1 MKWDLIVVGAGAAG
15 AVIAAR
21 ASEDPDQ
28 RVLVL
33 EAGPDYPALDGM
45 PEDLIDGTR
54 NSVRLHDWG
63 IRYLPVGAPG
73 AGGEP
78 DGEGGEPGGRRS
90 GAGAAAA
97 GGGATQRRPVHFPRG
112 KVVGGSTS
120 VNTTIALRG
129 APEDYDAWAAAGLPA
144 WSWQACL
151 PAFRRLE
158 RDGDF
163 QGELHGADGPVP
175 IHRARPEDLVPFQ
188 AAFLEACAS
197 LGFPAC
203 ADHNDPAATG
213 YGPLP
218 MNRRPWRPG
227 GGGGGADAGSGP
239 RAPGERWLRVS
250 AKVAY
255 LDPARGRP
263 NLEIRGRVHVRRV
276 IVERGRVAGVEV
288 EAGGRAGVLEA
299 ARVALCAG
307 AIHTPG
313 ILVRSGV
320 GPRETLERLGVPV
333 VADVP
338 VGARLLDHPA
348 TLIVL
353 VAREGVARFEDPMIQ
368 GALRYTAQGS
378 QDRDDMILQ
387 PLSFLQVEHAPL
399 LLGLA
404 AVVQK
409 PYGRGRL
416 RFTSAD
422 PHAQPVITP
431 DFLTDPRDRSRLVE
445 GVLLAK
451 AVADTEVI
459 RRVSYGV
466 IYPQAEELEGAA
478 AVDRWIRSGC
488 GSGFHPCGTT
498 PMGAPGDPDAVVD
511 QHGRVPGIDGLIVA
525 DAGIM
530 PSIPRANT
538 MLPTLMIGERFG
550 EWLRDRAL

>member
-33 EAGPDYPALDGM
+33 EAGPDYPGIEGM
-45 PEDLIDGTR
+45 PEDLIDGSR
-54 NSVRLHDWG
+54 NSVRSHDWG
-63 IRYLPVGAPG
+63 LRYLPVGGPG
-73 AGGEP
+73 
-78 DGEGGEPGGRRS
+78 
-90 GAGAAAA
+90 AA
-97 GGGATQRRPVHFPRG
+97 GGDPAPELGLIERRPVQFPRG
-112 KVVGGSTS
+112 KVVGGCTA

-129 APEDYDAWAAAGLPA
+129 APEDYDEWAAAGLPA
-144 WSWQACL
+144 WSWSACL
-151 PAFRRLE
+151 AAFRRLE
-158 RDGDF
+158 RDLDF
-163 QGELHGADGPVP
+163 QGDQHGVDGPMP
-175 IHRARPEDLVPFQ
+175 LRRARREELVPFQ

-197 LGFPAC
+197 LGLPAC
-203 ADHNDPAATG
+203 ADHNDPGSTG
-213 YGPLP
+213 HGPYP
-218 MNRRPWRPG
+218 MNRRPWRPA
-227 GGGGGADAGSGP
+227 GGGADPGA
-239 RAPGERWLRVS
+239 APAPRWLRVS

-263 NLEIRGRVHVRRV
+263 NLEIRGRAHVRRV
-276 IVERGRVAGVEV
+276 VVDRGRVVGVEV
-288 EAGGRAGVLEA
+288 EAGGRTDVLEG

-307 AIHTPG
+307 AIHSPA

-333 VADVP
+333 LADLP
-338 VGARLLDHPA
+338 VGARLLDHPGTGIA
-348 TLIVL
+348 L
-353 VAREGVARFEDPMIQ
+353 VAREGVARFEQPMIQ
-368 GALRYTAQGS
+368 VGLRYTARGS
-378 QDRDDMILQ
+378 PERNDMLLQ
-387 PLSFLQVEHAPL
+387 PLSFLQIQHAPL
-399 LLGLA
+399 LLGIT

-409 PYGRGRL
+409 SYSRGRL

-431 DFLTDPRDRSRLVE
+431 DLLADPRDRARLVE
-445 GVLLAK
+445 AILLAK
-451 AVADTEVI
+451 EVANTEAV

-466 IYPQAEELEGAA
+466 IWPGADQIESAA
-478 AVDRWIRSGC
+478 AIDRWIHAAC

-498 PMGAPGDPDAVVD
+498 PMGPPGDPDAVVD
-511 QHGRVPGIDGLIVA
+511 QHGRVPGIDGLLIA

-550 EWLRDRAL
+550 AWLRDRAL